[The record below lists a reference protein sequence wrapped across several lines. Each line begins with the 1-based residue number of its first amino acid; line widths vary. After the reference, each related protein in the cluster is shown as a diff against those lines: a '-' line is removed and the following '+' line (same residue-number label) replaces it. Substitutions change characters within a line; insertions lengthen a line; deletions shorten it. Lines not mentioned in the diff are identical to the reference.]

1 MEAYDLIYAVQQ
13 DAKAN
18 GLHVSFEKLL
28 SRVEDADTD
37 LAEAVTESIP
47 DDVAG
52 SLLRKQAEDAR
63 TPWNEPA
70 AMKIAMPMA
79 YASTA

>member
-37 LAEAVTESIP
+37 W
-47 DDVAG
+47 
-52 SLLRKQAEDAR
+52 LRR
-63 TPWNEPA
+63 
-70 AMKIAMPMA
+70 
-79 YASTA
+79 